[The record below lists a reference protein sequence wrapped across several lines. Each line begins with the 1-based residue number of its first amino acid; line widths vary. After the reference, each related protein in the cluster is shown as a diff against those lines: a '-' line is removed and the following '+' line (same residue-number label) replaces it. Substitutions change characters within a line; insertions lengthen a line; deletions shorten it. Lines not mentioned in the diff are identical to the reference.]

1 MSFNNSMM
9 DSVLNWNPQFFREIK
24 GRVKKRNVIVTAISS
39 VITQLLIVLY
49 FLGELPDLDLG
60 FEQRSR
66 YCFGFARSYSSQ
78 YLCKTD
84 RLGDW
89 VINWQLFWL
98 DIFICLS
105 IISIFSL
112 LVVGTYMLIADLTK
126 EESKG
131 TLNFIRLTPQ
141 SASSILTGKI
151 LGVPIMLYGVI
162 LLTLPLHFAAGLN
175 AHIPVGLIFGFYAA
189 MLASCAFFYSAAI
202 LLSQLNFAPIGF
214 KPWLGSGA
222 VLFFLVVATG
232 VAINAHSVSR
242 TVFDWLII
250 FYPGRVLTY
259 LVDATYLSHNT
270 VDYFHSNGLSSLL
283 FYGQSWWVKPGMGIS
298 LILGNYILWTY
309 WLWQGIQRR
318 FHNPTNTI
326 LSKTQSY
333 WLTGWF
339 VAISLGFTLQ
349 TTRHYNLFHNFILLQ
364 FFVLA
369 LFLGLI
375 AALSPHRQTLHDW
388 ARYRHQLGKEGNKLW
403 KELVFGEKSPS
414 TVAIAINITIAAVYI
429 LPSLLLFPFKGDLS
443 YALYGLLM
451 SVSMIMLYA
460 VIAQLILCMRSPK
473 RAIWAST
480 SILALII
487 VPFVCLALA
496 DASIGDATLVWLFTF
511 VPTAALQH
519 ASVST
524 VMVAILGQWL
534 AIALVGFQMTR
545 QLRQAGAS
553 ETKMLFASGVK

>member
-1 MSFNNSMM
+1 MFNNLL
-9 DSVLNWNPQFFREIK
+9 DWNPQFFREIK
-24 GRVKKRNVIVTAISS
+24 GRVKKRNVVIASIAA
-39 VITQLLIVLY
+39 VITQLLIVVC
-49 FLGELPDLDLG
+49 FLGELPDIDVLG
-60 FEQRSR
+60 ETQYSR
-66 YCFGFARSYSSQ
+66 YCFSFYKAYSRP
-78 YLCKTD
+78 YLCETD
-84 RLGDW
+84 RLGEW
-89 VINWQLFWL
+89 VINWQLLWL

-112 LVVGTYMLIADLTK
+112 LVVGTYMLIADLSK

-141 SASSILTGKI
+141 PATSILTGKI

-162 LLTLPLHFAAGLN
+162 LLVLPLHFAAGLN
-175 AHIPVGLIFGFYAA
+175 AHIPVSLIFGFYATTI
-189 MLASCAFFYSAAI
+189 ASCAFFYSAAT
-202 LLSQLNFAPIGF
+202 LWSQLNFAPAGF

-222 VLFFLVVATG
+222 VLFFLIVATG
-232 VAINAHSVSR
+232 VAMNSHSVSR
-242 TVFDWLII
+242 TVFDWILI

-259 LVDATYLSHNT
+259 LVDATYLSHKT
-270 VDYFHSNGLSSLL
+270 VDYFHANGLTSLL
-283 FYGQSWWVKPGMGIS
+283 FYGQSWWVKPGMGIG
-298 LILGNYILWTY
+298 LILGNYMLWTY

-326 LSKTQSY
+326 LSKEQSY

-349 TTRHYNLFHNFILLQ
+349 TTRNYHLFHNFILLQ
-364 FFVLA
+364 CFLLA

-403 KELVFGEKSPS
+403 KELIFGEKSPS
-414 TVAIAINITIAAVYI
+414 TVAIAINITIATIYI
-429 LPSLLLFPFKGDLS
+429 LPSLFLFPFKGDAS

-451 SVSMIMLYA
+451 SASVILLYA
-460 VIAQLILCMRSPK
+460 VIAQLILCLKSPK

-480 SILALII
+480 SILALMI

-496 DASIGDATLVWLFTF
+496 EASVGDATLVWLFTF
-511 VPTAALQH
+511 LPTAALQH
-519 ASVST
+519 ASIST
-524 VMVAILGQWL
+524 VMIAILGQWL

-553 ETKMLFASGVK
+553 ETKMLFSNQG